1 MKIVPTNPAH
11 YLRLRGAW
19 NGRVV
24 VLLVV
29 TLVVLLTAACS
40 SDTDEGAAA
49 SQPTVVTP
57 TETSAQAAD
66 NPAAQPTQEAAPADP
81 APATDSAPSAEP
93 TPADTPA
100 PSETEAPAADPPAV
114 SPAPQIVLPDGC
126 APGAS
131 TEEQKAKLVEIAKA
145 VFPGENNEE
154 RPRLQFEPDARDHRR
169 GGIWLVAE
177 FNGDEFET
185 IAETKTALDTHMR
198 VAFEALF
205 TSGCDELNWVD
216 LTAIAKALTQPGYY
230 GKIVSTP
237 VVVFK
242 TRLKK
247 EVAETVDWSNA
258 ATLDFNEIW
267 DNLLLNPSWAK
278 ELRELEQEGQ

>member
-1 MKIVPTNPAH
+1 MA
-11 YLRLRGAW
+11 
-19 NGRVV
+19 
-24 VLLVV
+24 
-29 TLVVLLTAACS
+29 TLVVLLTIACS

-49 SQPTVVTP
+49 SQPTVVAT
-57 TETSAQAAD
+57 TETSARATD
-66 NPAAQPTQEAAPADP
+66 KSTAQSTQEAAPA
-81 APATDSAPSAEP
+81 ASPSTTEP
-93 TPADTPA
+93 TASPAQPPADTPA
-100 PSETEAPAADPPAV
+100 PSETEAPDPDPTAASLV
-114 SPAPQIVLPDGC
+114 SQIVLPDGC

-131 TEEQKAKLVEIAKA
+131 TEEQKAKLVEIAQA
-145 VFPGENNEE
+145 VFPGENNDE

-185 IAETKTALDTHMR
+185 ITEKKTALDIQMR
-198 VAFEALF
+198 VAYEAFF

-216 LTAIAKALTQPGYY
+216 LTAIVKTLTNPGEY
-230 GKIVSTP
+230 GKVANFPI
-237 VVVFK
+237 VVFK

-258 ATLDFNEIW
+258 ETLDFNEIW

>member
-1 MKIVPTNPAH
+1 MKIAPTNPGH
-11 YLRLRGAW
+11 YLPLRGAW
-19 NGRVV
+19 IGRA
-24 VLLVV
+24 VLLLMV
-29 TLVVLLTAACS
+29 TLVVLLAVACS

-49 SQPTVVTP
+49 SQPTVVAT

-66 NPAAQPTQEAAPADP
+66 KSTAPSTQATAPPVSPSTAQPTASP
-81 APATDSAPSAEP
+81 APAPAEAPAPSA
-93 TPADTPA
+93 
-100 PSETEAPAADPPAV
+100 TEAPKIETAAA
-114 SPAPQIVLPDGC
+114 SPAIQIVLPDGC

-131 TEEQKAKLVEIAKA
+131 SQEQKTKLVEIAQA
-145 VFPGENNEE
+145 VFPGNNNEE

-169 GGIWLVAE
+169 GGVWLTLE

-185 IAETKTALDTHMR
+185 IAEKKTALDIQMR
-198 VAFEALF
+198 VAYEALF

-216 LTAIAKALTQPGYY
+216 LTAISKTLTHPGEY
-230 GKIVSTP
+230 GKVTKLS

-258 ATLDFNEIW
+258 ETLDFNEIW

>member
-1 MKIVPTNPAH
+1 MA
-11 YLRLRGAW
+11 
-19 NGRVV
+19 
-24 VLLVV
+24 
-29 TLVVLLTAACS
+29 TLVVLLAIACS
-40 SDTDEGAAA
+40 SDTDEDAAA
-49 SQPTVVTP
+49 SQPTVVAT
-57 TETSAQAAD
+57 TETSARATD
-66 NPAAQPTQEAAPADP
+66 KSTAQSTQGAAPA
-81 APATDSAPSAEP
+81 ASPSTTEP
-93 TPADTPA
+93 TASPAQPPTNTPA
-100 PSETEAPAADPPAV
+100 PSETEAPDPDPAAARLV
-114 SPAPQIVLPDGC
+114 SQIVLPDGC

-131 TEEQKAKLVEIAKA
+131 TDEQKAKLVEIAQA

-154 RPRLQFEPDARDHRR
+154 RPRLKWDPEARDHRR

-185 IAETKTALDTHMR
+185 IAEKKTDLDTMMR
-198 VAFEALF
+198 VAYEALF

-216 LTAIAKALTQPGYY
+216 LTANSKTLTHPGEY
-230 GKIVSTP
+230 GKVAKLA

-258 ATLDFNEIW
+258 EALDFNEIW

>member
-1 MKIVPTNPAH
+1 MRSAVAISGKSWNW
-11 YLRLRGAW
+11 RGA
-19 NGRVV
+19 

-29 TLVVLLTAACS
+29 APVAILTVACS

-49 SQPTVVTP
+49 SQPTVVSAD
-57 TETSAQAAD
+57 ETSAQAAD
-66 NPAAQPTQEAAPADP
+66 ESTAVPTQEAASTDS
-81 APATDSAPSAEP
+81 APATDSETSPEP
-93 TPADTPA
+93 TSADAPA
-100 PSETEAPAADPPAV
+100 PSEDEAPDAGPPAAGV
-114 SPAPQIVLPDGC
+114 APQIVLPDGC

-131 TEEQKAKLVEIAKA
+131 TEDQKAKLVEIAQA
-145 VFPGENNEE
+145 VFPGENNEQ
-154 RPRLQFEPDARDHRR
+154 RPRLQFEPEARDHRR

-185 IAETKTALDTHMR
+185 ILEKKISLDTHMR
-198 VAFEALF
+198 VAYQALF

-216 LTAIAKALTQPGYY
+216 ITAIAKALTQPGYY
-230 GKIVSTP
+230 GKVVSTP

-242 TRLKK
+242 TRMKM

-258 ATLDFNEIW
+258 KTLDFNEIW

-278 ELRELEQEGQ
+278 ELRELEQESQ

>member
-1 MKIVPTNPAH
+1 
-11 YLRLRGAW
+11 
-19 NGRVV
+19 
-24 VLLVV
+24 
-29 TLVVLLTAACS
+29 
-40 SDTDEGAAA
+40 
-49 SQPTVVTP
+49 
-57 TETSAQAAD
+57 
-66 NPAAQPTQEAAPADP
+66 
-81 APATDSAPSAEP
+81 
-93 TPADTPA
+93 
-100 PSETEAPAADPPAV
+100 
-114 SPAPQIVLPDGC
+114 
-126 APGAS
+126 PGAS
-131 TEEQKAKLVEIAKA
+131 TDEQKAKLVEIAQA

-154 RPRLQFEPDARDHRR
+154 RPRLKWDPEARDHRR

-185 IAETKTALDTHMR
+185 IAEKKTDLDTMMR
-198 VAFEALF
+198 VAYEALF

-216 LTAIAKALTQPGYY
+216 LTANSKTLTHPGEY
-230 GKIVSTP
+230 GKVAKLA

-258 ATLDFNEIW
+258 EALDFNEIW